1 MPQLPTTNDPN
12 PNLYKM
18 SAQILPK
25 MQQKAMLHLQ
35 SQQRQN
41 LRQKTKLLQPSR
53 LPVGD
58 QARK

>member
-1 MPQLPTTNDPN
+1 
-12 PNLYKM
+12 
-18 SAQILPK
+18 
-25 MQQKAMLHLQ
+25 LQ

-58 QARK
+58 QARKWIGGWLQIVVNKTEN